1 MFIKLVHHILL
12 LRPWSMDYLTYFVY
26 DVSESFK
33 TTFDTM
39 KAAYKLLKNFRIII
53 TEGSVVV
60 HRAELQ
66 S

>member
-1 MFIKLVHHILL
+1 
-12 LRPWSMDYLTYFVY
+12 MDYLTYFVY

-39 KAAYKLLKNFRIII
+39 KAVYKLLKNFRIII